1 MGTFRWVL
9 KSDCAFITLP
19 HTPQVEY
26 LMGKTSSSAPGGHVR
41 SVQIEC
47 LVGWVGVNDRL
58 GFHWAAPNVMLVVS
72 CQCR

>member
-1 MGTFRWVL
+1 
-9 KSDCAFITLP
+9 
-19 HTPQVEY
+19 
-26 LMGKTSSSAPGGHVR
+26 MGKTSSSAPGGHVR